1 MTGLNEGRTL
11 PEGIV
16 DQISRAW
23 RAYKCGEASE
33 IDLILLWLD
42 AAAQSEGADLHPGW
56 TISPNELLTDV
67 EAALGACADEEE
79 LERRGLGWLSG
90 ALEGPKRRNLI
101 GVDSEEIRVV
111 DRVDNALRGA
121 KARVGPNHWR
131 RRFRP
136 VA

>member
-1 MTGLNEGRTL
+1 MAIINEERTL
-11 PEGIV
+11 PESMA
-16 DQISRAW
+16 DQICRAW
-23 RAYKCGEASE
+23 CAYKNGQASE

-42 AAAQSEGADLHPGW
+42 AAAQSEGAELHPGW
-56 TISPNELLTDV
+56 TIAPNELLRDV
-67 EAALGACADEEE
+67 EVALGACADEQE

-101 GVDSEEIRVV
+101 GTDSEEIKVV
-111 DRVDNALRGA
+111 DRVDNVLRGA
-121 KARVGPNHWR
+121 KARVSPNHWR